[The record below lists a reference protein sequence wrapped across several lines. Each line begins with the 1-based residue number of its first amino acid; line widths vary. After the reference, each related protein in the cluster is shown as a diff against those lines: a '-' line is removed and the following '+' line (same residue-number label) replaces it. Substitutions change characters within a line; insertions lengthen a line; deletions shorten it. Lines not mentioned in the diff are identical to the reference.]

1 MSFKRSQVSNQI
13 GAIYETTTSQFSFN
27 VGGGGGGFYTDGE
40 GAPKWIRGEGYLQG
54 GKGGNGKGG
63 FGGGGGFRGGK
74 PGAGGGGGYSGGN
87 GGANE
92 QFSCGGGGGSF
103 NNGTNQQ
110 NECCFNRCGHGRVII
125 TFLQ

>member
-1 MSFKRSQVSNQI
+1 MHLIDNI
-13 GAIYETTTSQFSFN
+13 ANIINETTASHFSFM
-27 VGGGGGGFYTDGE
+27 VGGGGSGFYSNGSSTSKDSG
-40 GAPKWIRGEGYLQG
+40 QG
-54 GKGGNGKGG
+54 GKGYLHVGMGGYARGG
-63 FGGGGGFRGGK
+63 FGGGGGFLGGDR
-74 PGAGGGGGYSGGN
+74 GAGGGGGYSGGN

-110 NECCFNRCGHGRVII
+110 NECCFNSFEDGRVII